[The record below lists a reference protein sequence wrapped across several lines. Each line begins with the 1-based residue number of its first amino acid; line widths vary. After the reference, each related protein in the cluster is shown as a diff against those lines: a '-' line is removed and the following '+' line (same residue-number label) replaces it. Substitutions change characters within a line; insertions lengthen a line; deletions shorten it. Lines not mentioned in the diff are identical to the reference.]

1 MSSRDTHTEK
11 LESIPPTLA
20 CIHQS
25 GMGSVPEESEVD
37 QAWLLPSEDKGH
49 RSDLPKSIPEGRDA
63 LRARGACPQSTEGR
77 QRRNT
82 VLPGRRAGETGEGEA
97 LGMAPEI

>member
-1 MSSRDTHTEK
+1 M
-11 LESIPPTLA
+11 
-20 CIHQS
+20 
-25 GMGSVPEESEVD
+25 D

-77 QRRNT
+77 QSKYIGNGME
-82 VLPGRRAGETGEGEA
+82 LDGEKLSNSGFDFCWCQVSA
-97 LGMAPEI
+97 V

>member
-11 LESIPPTLA
+11 LESIPRTLA

-25 GMGSVPEESEVD
+25 GMGSVPGESEVD

-49 RSDLPKSIPEGRDA
+49 RSDLPKKYSRRTGCTEGSWS
-63 LRARGACPQSTEGR
+63 LSTEHRGKTEEKYGTSR
-77 QRRNT
+77 Q
-82 VLPGRRAGETGEGEA
+82 EGW
-97 LGMAPEI
+97 GDG

>member
-1 MSSRDTHTEK
+1 MKWIRPGCCPQRTKD
-11 LESIPPTLA
+11 IGQI
-20 CIHQS
+20 CQ
-25 GMGSVPEESEVD
+25 
-37 QAWLLPSEDKGH
+37 
-49 RSDLPKSIPEGRDA
+49 KSIPEGRDA